1 MKQLGSG
8 EHDTQDI
15 IIYITQDT
23 KQQKKES
30 KKKKRL
36 CWLCLCCCKMSK
48 VYDIIEEYSN
58 C

>member
-8 EHDTQDI
+8 EQDTRDI

-30 KKKKRL
+30 KKKLRW
-36 CWLCLCCCKMSK
+36 WLCLCCCKMSK

>member
-8 EHDTQDI
+8 EQDIRDI

-23 KQQKKES
+23 KQQKRES
-30 KKKKRL
+30 KKKRR
-36 CWLCLCCCKMSK
+36 WWPCLCCCKMSK
-48 VYDIIEEYSN
+48 VYEIIEEYSN